1 MCKQD
6 RLLDIERD
14 IYYQNK
20 IALRLA
26 TRETIGEACDHSLCP
41 LQEDWR
47 QTVYS
52 ATDR

>member
-26 TRETIGEACDHSLCP
+26 IRVRVVRDKFINP
-41 LQEDWR
+41 R
-47 QTVYS
+47 S
-52 ATDR
+52 AWD